1 MVFNSQLT
9 VYDGSVLNS
18 EPLEI
23 GKTDGIS
30 FNLMDGS
37 KFRLTPMNVHNQ
49 RIIFEG
55 WVTPQP
61 PAIQG
66 TNPRFT
72 QAPAT
77 PYEQL
82 FRFTA
87 ALVQQ
92 MGGSVTIQPYELREV
107 NDRRLNIYQQ
117 ADPFYWVL
125 KMKED

>member
-1 MVFNSQLT
+1 MELI
-9 VYDGSVLNS
+9 VYNDAISNA

-23 GKTDGIS
+23 GRTSAIS

-49 RIIFEG
+49 RILLEG
-55 WVTPQP
+55 WATPQL
-61 PAIQG
+61 
-66 TNPRFT
+66 FT
-72 QAPAT
+72 ST
-77 PYEQL
+77 PYQQL
-82 FRFTA
+82 YRFTA

-107 NDRRLNIYQQ
+107 NDRNLNIYQQ